1 MKLSPGKNEEKLK
14 QQQQSEQQQQQQ
26 QNHRLSMFHPTDEES
41 SDLSSCGKLIIATA
55 DMYIQASLNI
65 TTPDPLHSYV

>member
-1 MKLSPGKNEEKLK
+1 MLMKLSPGKNEEKLK
-14 QQQQSEQQQQQQ
+14 QQQQSEQQQ

-55 DMYIQASLNI
+55 DMYIQASNLNI
-65 TTPDPLHSYV
+65 TTPDPLHS